1 MKKVVCPV
9 VCRTGNRESRAFAE
23 ITFENGKL
31 SIHGVIGPMHNG
43 GCCGSAGQCVDGIRA
58 GDPVAPWTREMVDKF
73 CDIWNAWH
81 LNDMRPYC
89 EHQKALGWDEIAKRK
104 VTIYHY
110 RLTKDALRKLR
121 AAENA
126 AIAALKKGE
135 TFTTTAEQVKFA
147 TLPYSITTATE
158 ISKQDAEVYEPK
170 KPLFVGDSGAT
181 EQKALGRL
189 REDEHPDGL
198 LCKPCPACGYKYG
211 TSWKKEEIPQEVI
224 DFLTSLP
231 DSEVK
236 PAWV

>member
-9 VCRTGNRESRAFAE
+9 VCRTGNIESRAFAE

-43 GCCGSAGQCVDGIRA
+43 GCRGSAGQCVDEIRA

-110 RLTKDALRKLR
+110 RLTRDALRKLR

-126 AIAALKKGE
+126 AIAALKNGE
-135 TFTTTAEQVKFA
+135 TFTPTAEQVKFA

-158 ISKQDAEVYEPK
+158 ISKQDAEVYEPE

-181 EQKALGRL
+181 EQKTLGWL
-189 REDEHPDGL
+189 REDEHPDGI
-198 LCKPCPACGYKYG
+198 LCKPCPVCGYKYG

-224 DFLTSLP
+224 DFLTLLP